1 VCKSCVNLAED
12 FWNLRVCNLRK
23 YFYTPPVIFLR
34 YCMLG
39 KIFASKYF
47 SVFLIT
53 FVNGLSMTML
63 FPVLPFIVKWYNQ
76 PEIVLG
82 ILLATFSLFQ
92 FLAAPIMW
100 ALSDMHGRKPVLMI
114 TQLGTFLSWVVL
126 GIASQVPDV
135 SVWIISVP
143 ILIIFFSRVFDGI
156 TGWNMSVAQAILADM
171 STPDERTK
179 VFGLNGAVFGF
190 SLIIGPALGGLTI
203 ASDMWYLLTAIVW
216 WIISLV
222 TLWLMYKLLRESLP
236 ESKRKE
242 KMKISF
248 KQMNILAQFM
258 RWRHINTV
266 RYTILMKAF
275 IFFGFVW
282 YTSISTL
289 YLIDRFNFSE
299 LQTGLYLTF
308 TGSFL
313 IFHQAV
319 SIRYFVNK
327 FRDRKSLLIGMLCM
341 WVSFLMMWLAPNIVI
356 FTFVYFFA
364 ILGISLCFA
373 TLGSLISRS
382 VNEKNQGEIMGI
394 SSSFESFIAILAPV
408 VFTALY
414 SWIDFSPYL
423 YIGFIPLVWFIISRI
438 FFKNIEFH
446 VDRDDEN
453 HNSAFQA
460 V

>member
-1 VCKSCVNLAED
+1 
-12 FWNLRVCNLRK
+12 
-23 YFYTPPVIFLR
+23 
-34 YCMLG
+34 
-39 KIFASKYF
+39 
-47 SVFLIT
+47 
-53 FVNGLSMTML
+53 
-63 FPVLPFIVKWYNQ
+63 
-76 PEIVLG
+76 
-82 ILLATFSLFQ
+82 
-92 FLAAPIMW
+92 
-100 ALSDMHGRKPVLMI
+100 
-114 TQLGTFLSWVVL
+114 
-126 GIASQVPDV
+126 
-135 SVWIISVP
+135 
-143 ILIIFFSRVFDGI
+143 
-156 TGWNMSVAQAILADM
+156 
-171 STPDERTK
+171 
-179 VFGLNGAVFGF
+179 
-190 SLIIGPALGGLTI
+190 
-203 ASDMWYLLTAIVW
+203 
-216 WIISLV
+216 
-222 TLWLMYKLLRESLP
+222 
-236 ESKRKE
+236 
-242 KMKISF
+242 
-248 KQMNILAQFM
+248 MNILAQFM